1 MDFQLCPPHI
11 HRRNA
16 TERAIC
22 TFKNHFIATLYG
34 TDPGFNLALW
44 DCILPQALLTLNLL
58 RASHLNPN
66 LSAYAQLYGAFDFN
80 RTPLAPPGTKV
91 MVHEKPDQRGTWS
104 PHTIAGWYLGPAIH
118 HYRCY
123 RVWIISTRAERI
135 ADTLAWF
142 PTKVVMP
149 VPSTGE
155 RAIAATRDLT
165 NTIRQPSPAAPL
177 APIAADACQALTQ
190 LATIFGDA
198 AAPPALLPPPGFA
211 TLPPP
216 GFTPLP
222 PPMPAPAPTPL
233 PAPPPPPG
241 LSPVAH
247 PAPAPTPALTP
258 HAPHP
263 RVTTAPLPRVV
274 TAPHPRVTAAPLPR
288 VARASTPTTT
298 PHILAED
305 NDSTVVH
312 SNTTNPPSR
321 RIVVSR
327 PVRRLINTLNKG
339 VGCNVFVCMCGCVA
353 TIVSGATNIGNGS
366 LVRGWGTMSYYLFKF
381 IRHSVR
387 KIAKKSSC

>member
-1 MDFQLCPPHI
+1 M
-11 HRRNA
+11 
-16 TERAIC
+16 
-22 TFKNHFIATLYG
+22 
-34 TDPGFNLALW
+34 W
-44 DCILPQALLTLNLL
+44 IL
-58 RASHLNPN
+58 
-66 LSAYAQLYGAFDFN
+66 
-80 RTPLAPPGTKV
+80 
-91 MVHEKPDQRGTWS
+91 
-104 PHTIAGWYLGPAIH
+104 
-118 HYRCY
+118 
-123 RVWIISTRAERI
+123 STRAERI

-149 VPSTGE
+149 IPSTSK
-155 RAIAATRDLT
+155 RAIAAARDLT
-165 NTIRQPSPAAPL
+165 NILRQPSPAAPL
-177 APIAADACQALTQ
+177 APIAADARQALTQ
-190 LATIFGDA
+190 LATIFSDA

-216 GFTPLP
+216 DFTPLP

-305 NDSTVVH
+305 DDSTVVR

-381 IRHSVR
+381 SRHSVR
-387 KIAKKSSC
+387 NITKKSSC